1 MTQQIIPMT
10 SKELSRYEVI
20 SQLLNRQINGTA
32 AARQLNLSV
41 RQIKRLKVKVKN
53 FGAKS
58 LIHGN
63 RGKTSNRKI
72 DQKIIAQTKIF
83 LKKLYSDF
91 RPTFANEQL
100 KEKHQIQLSKE
111 KVRQIMIA
119 EKLWSPKNRK
129 TNKEYRSWR
138 PRKEYY
144 GEMQQFDGS
153 YHNWFEERA
162 GEYCLL
168 AAIDDATGKITQAK
182 FTKHEGLKPAFAFWQ
197 KYVQTKGKPVSV
209 YLDRHS
215 TYKVNSK
222 SVFDD
227 PKVLTQFE
235 RAMQDLNVKIIHAY
249 SPQAKG
255 RIERLFGTLQ
265 DRLIKELRLEK
276 INTVKEANKFLEK
289 NFIPRFNQKFSVLA
303 AQKKNLHKPLTEI
316 DKTNLDK
323 IFSEQNLRIVNNDF
337 TIRFKGQ
344 WFQLTERQPT
354 LVLRKDKVLIEERIE
369 GKIFLSL
376 RENNL
381 SYEVLPERPKKI
393 KMKVT
398 GLTRERQYWKPPSD
412 HPWRRQFIFSKSTT
426 RLKVENQLTFT

>member
-20 SQLLNRQINGTA
+20 SQLLNKQINGTA

-153 YHNWFEERA
+153 YHHWFEERA

-227 PKVLTQFE
+227 PKILTQFE

-265 DRLIKELRLEK
+265 DRLI
-276 INTVKEANKFLEK
+276 
-289 NFIPRFNQKFSVLA
+289 
-303 AQKKNLHKPLTEI
+303 
-316 DKTNLDK
+316 
-323 IFSEQNLRIVNNDF
+323 
-337 TIRFKGQ
+337 
-344 WFQLTERQPT
+344 
-354 LVLRKDKVLIEERIE
+354 
-369 GKIFLSL
+369 
-376 RENNL
+376 
-381 SYEVLPERPKKI
+381 
-393 KMKVT
+393 
-398 GLTRERQYWKPPSD
+398 
-412 HPWRRQFIFSKSTT
+412 TT
-426 RLKVENQLTFT
+426 YAII